1 MADQFKISVPEYFYI
16 SELKNELVNKY
27 EEEGYNVDVLDE
39 SESSFSVKIEKDMGG
54 FLQYLGL
61 AKAITVNVE
70 LEGDKIAVD
79 FTNPEWTG
87 KIVAGVVGLC
97 VILIPLITAIV
108 GAIGQMNFPN
118 EIGDHIRK
126 IVKEMK
132 NY

>member
-16 SELKNELVNKY
+16 GELKNELVNKY

-39 SESSFSVKIEKDMGG
+39 SDSSFSVKIEKDMGG

>member
-27 EEEGYNVDVLDE
+27 EKEGYNVDVLDE
-39 SESSFSVKIEKDMGG
+39 SVSSFSVKIEKDMGG

-70 LEGDKIAVD
+70 IEGEKIVVD
-79 FTNPEWTG
+79 FVNPEWTG
-87 KIVAGVVGLC
+87 KIVALVVGFCLLL
-97 VILIPLITAIV
+97 VPFITGI
-108 GAIGQMNFPN
+108 IGTIEQTNFPK
-118 EIGDHIRK
+118 EIGDNIRK
-126 IVKEMK
+126 FVKQMK